1 MAPEVVVGVDVGSSG
16 SRAIAID
23 RTGRVLA
30 TAESEHPDPG
40 LPVGEGDP
48 AVWRRGLVEAVIGL
62 GVTPAAIGIGGQGP
76 TTVAANGVRAITF
89 RHTATAAGGME
100 SQPLAQGKLLV
111 DRYGAAAQP
120 RQLWDWMVTSL
131 GGDGGFQSL
140 WPGSEPLP
148 GFGDP
153 LPAGSA
159 AGVTKGDAGLPAGI
173 PLAPGGNDAL
183 MTAWGSGIDTPGKG
197 FDPGGTTGGLGVA
210 VTASD
215 HADLARFGM
224 ATHVAG
230 VVIVGG
236 PVAAHGAMMSWWERI
251 TGRSLPDLV
260 TAAASVPA
268 GAHGVMVLPFFEGER
283 APRWNPEL
291 RAEIIGLHLEHGP
304 EVVTRALLESAAYG
318 LAHIARDLA
327 AKGVRLERVVAS
339 GGPSRSPLWNAIKAA
354 VLEVPFDIPECDL
367 MSCYGAALAAGAGIA
382 WWPRPGEGNPGAW
395 PIPAMHTVTPEPNA
409 VYRAAVDRFIELGD
423 EAVARLGRK
432 DTRKETTQ

>member
-1 MAPEVVVGVDVGSSG
+1 MTPEVVVGVDVGSSG

-23 RTGRVLA
+23 RTGHVVA
-30 TAESEHPDPG
+30 TAESEHHDPG

-48 AVWRRGLVEAVIGL
+48 AIWRQGLVEAVTRL

-89 RHTATAAGGME
+89 RHTASAAGGME
-100 SQPLAQGKLLV
+100 SQPVAQGRLLV
-111 DRYGAAAQP
+111 ERYGVAAQP
-120 RQLWDWMVTSL
+120 RQLWDWLVTSL
-131 GGDGGFQSL
+131 GGDGGFQSV
-140 WPGSEPLP
+140 WPGSAPLP

-153 LPAGSA
+153 LPVGSA
-159 AGVTKGDAGLPAGI
+159 AGVTGADSGLPVGI

-210 VTASD
+210 VAVMD
-215 HADLARFGM
+215 HADLAKFGM
-224 ATHVAG
+224 TTHVAG

-236 PVAAHGAMMSWWERI
+236 PVAAHGSMMSWWEEI
-251 TGRSLPDLV
+251 TGRSLPDLID
-260 TAAASVPA
+260 AAAKVPP
-268 GAHGVMVLPFFEGER
+268 GSDGVMVLPFFEGER
-283 APRWNPEL
+283 APRWNPAL
-291 RAEIIGLHLEHGP
+291 RAEIVGLHLEHGP
-304 EVVTRALLESAAYG
+304 EVVTRALLEGAAYG

-327 AKGVRLERVVAS
+327 AKGVRLDRVVAS
-339 GGPSRSPLWNAIKAA
+339 GRPSRSPLWNAIKAA

-367 MSCYGAALAAGAGIA
+367 MSGYGSALAAGAGIG
-382 WWPRPGEGNPGAW
+382 WWPRPGEGSPGAW
-395 PIPAMHTVTPEPNA
+395 PIPEMHTVMPEPSP

-423 EAVARLGRK
+423 EAVARLARK